1 MTQQLAPFGNRK
13 PLALWQ
19 SLKNP
24 AHENK
29 SGLIRRIV
37 SPLARKLIVKKS
49 SRLRFNI
56 EANTLFEA
64 SNIQVID
71 HSIADKV
78 PKTRNWIKIFEPESV
93 H

>member
-1 MTQQLAPFGNRK
+1 MTQQSTPFGSRK

-24 AHENK
+24 AHDNK
-29 SGLIRRIV
+29 SGLIRRILA
-37 SPLARKLIVKKS
+37 PLARKLIVEKT

-56 EANTLFEA
+56 EANTQFEA

-71 HSIADKV
+71 HGIADKV
-78 PKTRNWIKIFEPESV
+78 PKTRSWIKIFEPESF